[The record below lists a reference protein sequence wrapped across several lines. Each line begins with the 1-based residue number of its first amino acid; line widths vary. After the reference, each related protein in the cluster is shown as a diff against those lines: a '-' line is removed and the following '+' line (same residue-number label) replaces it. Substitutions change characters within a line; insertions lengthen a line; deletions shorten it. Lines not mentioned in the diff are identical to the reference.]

1 MLTSGPH
8 VELDARM
15 ALSITMVLNELL
27 TNAAK
32 YGALSVPNGSVS
44 LTWRISAGERSQAVL
59 DCEWHERGGPPV
71 TPPKRRGFGTRLME
85 RCVEHDL
92 AGEFDLVFEPEGT
105 RCRMVFPI
113 MPAASNG

>member
-1 MLTSGPH
+1 
-8 VELDARM
+8 
-15 ALSITMVLNELL
+15 
-27 TNAAK
+27 
-32 YGALSVPNGSVS
+32 
-44 LTWRISAGERSQAVL
+44 VL